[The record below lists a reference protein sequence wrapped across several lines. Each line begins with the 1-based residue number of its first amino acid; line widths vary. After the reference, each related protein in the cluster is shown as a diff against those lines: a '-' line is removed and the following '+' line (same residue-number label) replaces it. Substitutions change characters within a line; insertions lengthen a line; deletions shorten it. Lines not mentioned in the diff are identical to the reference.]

1 MEGYTALL
9 QGLDAK
15 IGAGLALFKRDKRD
29 ALDPEERDAPDASAF
44 FKDLWHG
51 GSRKRYTRRDSNPRT
66 RRTRS

>member
-1 MEGYTALL
+1 MESYAALL
-9 QGLDAK
+9 QDLDAK

-29 ALDPEERDAPDASAF
+29 AQDPEERDVDASF

>member
-1 MEGYTALL
+1 MERYAALL
-9 QGLDAK
+9 QDLDAK

-29 ALDPEERDAPDASAF
+29 AQDPEDDASF

>member
-1 MEGYTALL
+1 MEGYAALL
-9 QGLDAK
+9 QDLDAK
-15 IGAGLALFKRDKRD
+15 IGAGLALFKRHKQD
-29 ALDPEERDAPDASAF
+29 ALDPEERDASAF